1 MIKYYKILICLWVL
15 ILASCTSTKKLP
27 FESFSLQPETEK
39 TLLQKVSQSE
49 NDNKFTQISRF
60 TADYTGLQESNSF
73 KGYARIAQDSMLM
86 MSLSATIGTEVL
98 RMVLSPD
105 TAMTLN
111 RLDYTYAL
119 GTYQS
124 SKQIIPLPYSML
136 EALLSYHFT
145 SVINQDFTLSIQDK
159 MYMMEGERN
168 KNDYVAYMVD
178 SNYFVRKFFYKDF
191 TSNVSVSVL
200 YNSFFEVDGKSFPQD
215 IEVNIQNKTELGI
228 LKLNI
233 KKVEFKDELSFPFS
247 ISSKYTR
254 SY

>member
-27 FESFSLQPETEK
+27 FKSFSLQPETEK
-39 TLLQKVSQSE
+39 TLLEKVSQTE
-49 NDNKFTQISRF
+49 NDNEFTQISRF

-111 RLDYTYAL
+111 RLDFTFSMKSYE
-119 GTYQS
+119 S
-124 SKQIIPLPYSML
+124 SEQLIPLPYEL
-136 EALLSYHFT
+136 LQALLSYNFT
-145 SVINQDFTLSIQDK
+145 DVMSDGFTLSIQDK

-168 KNDYVAYMVD
+168 KRNYVAYMID
-178 SNYFVRKFFYKDF
+178 SNYFVRKFTYKNF
-191 TSNVSVSVL
+191 VANVTVGVQ
-200 YNSFFEVDGKSFPQD
+200 YNSFFDLDGKLFPQD
-215 IEVNIQNKTELGI
+215 IEVTIQNKNEWGVLR
-228 LKLNI
+228 LKI
-233 KKVEFKDELSFPFS
+233 KKVDFKEQLTFPFS